1 MKNLLL
7 TEDLAHALLGALLA
21 VCRADGDA
29 TSEEMKALRIVGDE
43 LSGGVRYDNEWL
55 LFFSHVTPRSLA
67 QAVRDAGAA
76 GPFRGQAVSAT
87 HLIAQEFVHAA
98 VRVALA
104 DGAINPDETRLI
116 CGFARELG
124 ISSSYIEH
132 LDKSLDE
139 GDSSAEY

>member
-1 MKNLLL
+1 MQNLLL
-7 TEDLAHALLGALLA
+7 TQELAHALLGALLA

-29 TSEEMKALRIVGDE
+29 SMEELQALRVVGDE
-43 LSGGVRYDNEWL
+43 LSGGIRYDNEWL

-67 QAVRDAGAA
+67 QAVHDAGAA

-98 VRVALA
+98 VRVARA
-104 DGAINPDETRLI
+104 DGALNPDEIRLI
-116 CGFARELG
+116 CSFARELD
-124 ISSSYIEH
+124 ISASYIEH

-139 GDSSAEY
+139 GESSAEY